1 MGHWKIGIVRERL
14 LESPG
19 RNLVSCSKVGVIPLN
34 TKKDIYIYESWNG
47 FRNRMRELLEKQCW
61 QLGKSTSWW
70 KIIYMF
76 AQGSLDYK
84 QNFKVKLKESRLEDS
99 AFKRLFKLTIRV
111 KENSMSFSDTCKF
124 LVWDAFVYH
133 FSFP

>member
-1 MGHWKIGIVRERL
+1 
-14 LESPG
+14 
-19 RNLVSCSKVGVIPLN
+19 
-34 TKKDIYIYESWNG
+34 
-47 FRNRMRELLEKQCW
+47 
-61 QLGKSTSWW
+61 
-70 KIIYMF
+70 MF

-124 LVWDAFVYH
+124 LV
-133 FSFP
+133 